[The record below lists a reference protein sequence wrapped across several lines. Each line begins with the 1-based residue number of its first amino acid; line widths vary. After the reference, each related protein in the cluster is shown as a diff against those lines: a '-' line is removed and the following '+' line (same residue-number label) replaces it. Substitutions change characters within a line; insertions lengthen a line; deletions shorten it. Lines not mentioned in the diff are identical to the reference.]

1 MVAYSSHASTE
12 RAMIPASFIGTHQTL
27 LFVDSDTWL
36 MQPSNQAFI
45 ALHGFCGFGSPKTV
59 ADINNPE
66 RVLSLLRPF
75 PFPYL
80 PKLWFGSGNF
90 YCCCAAATM
99 DGFLETSQRRE
110 EGRKGIYDR
119 TSYLRW
125 HLAFNSSPSPGGGAI
140 RILPVTL
147 MPS

>member
-27 LFVDSDTWL
+27 LYVDSDTWL

-75 PFPYL
+75 PSLIFYL
-80 PKLWFGSGNF
+80 RFGSGNF
-90 YCCCAAATM
+90 YCCCAAAAATM
-99 DGFLETSQRRE
+99 DGFLETSQRKD
-110 EGRKGIYDR
+110 GRVFTIGHLICAGISLSTPAHHR
-119 TSYLRW
+119 VGERLEFCR
-125 HLAFNSSPSPGGGAI
+125 
-140 RILPVTL
+140 
-147 MPS
+147 

>member
-75 PFPYL
+75 L
-80 PKLWFGSGNF
+80 PLSSPFGSVRAIFIAVVRRRPWMDSSKHRRGEKKDGRVF
-90 YCCCAAATM
+90 TIGHLICA
-99 DGFLETSQRRE
+99 
-110 EGRKGIYDR
+110 GISLSTPAHHR
-119 TSYLRW
+119 VGERSE
-125 HLAFNSSPSPGGGAI
+125 FCQ
-140 RILPVTL
+140 
-147 MPS
+147 